1 MASLHPSELDSAA
14 TDSIAST
21 PRSDHPSHDLNSR
34 VRFMCSFGGK
44 ILPRPHDNQLRYVG
58 GDTRIVAVQRTT
70 SFSALLSK
78 LSKLSGL
85 SDVTVK
91 YQLPNEDL
99 DSLISV
105 TTDEDVDNMM
115 EEYDRVAQNLNS
127 KSARLR
133 LFLFVKGSDDSINS
147 RSSSISSLLDGSAK
161 RELWFLDALNSG
173 ASNSAMLE
181 RNRSEASSIFSEVP
195 DYLFG
200 LDNSDDTPSR
210 GGEFKPKARPV
221 LHDNVSVSD
230 PGSPAPLTSSPF
242 CSTSSVPSVPSM
254 PSLPPVKTRPDSNQA
269 IENQAIETKENQ
281 SEGFSGTVELPVSQ
295 ATGFAGN
302 PGVHYMPDP
311 NYPGHMVQPVPVYYY
326 PGQVPPTTVQV
337 QPFPIQSQYVHQ
349 QYHQVGSQI
358 PVGYHNPIAG
368 MGQIYGGGLRPVA
381 GMDPYDVSARVVSNG
396 VSQQQQQQ
404 QVFYGVRNA
413 AVVPPYN
420 PGMVVQSGEEW
431 QGPGP
436 EMNKGRAPNATS

>member
-14 TDSIAST
+14 TDSVAST

-58 GDTRIVAVQRTT
+58 GDTRIVAVHRTT

-78 LSKLSGL
+78 LCKLSGL
-85 SDVTVK
+85 SNVTVK

-115 EEYDRVAQNLNS
+115 EEYDRIAQNQNP

-133 LFLFVKGSDDSINS
+133 LFLFPKGGDDSINS

-161 RELWFLDALNSG
+161 REHWFLDALNSG
-173 ASNSAMLE
+173 TSNSAMLE
-181 RNRSEASSIFSEVP
+181 RGRSEASSIVSEVP

-200 LDNSDDTPSR
+200 LDNSDDTHSR
-210 GGEFKPKARPV
+210 CGDFKPKARPV
-221 LHDNVSVSD
+221 LNDNVSVSD
-230 PGSPAPLTSSPF
+230 PGSPAPITSSPF

-254 PSLPPVKTRPDSNQA
+254 PSLPPVKTRPDSNKVM
-269 IENQAIETKENQ
+269 ETKENQ
-281 SEGFSGTVELPVSQ
+281 SEMFTETVELPVSQ

-302 PGVHYMPDP
+302 PGVQYMPDP
-311 NYPGHMVQPVPVYYY
+311 NYQGHMVRSLPVYYY
-326 PGQVPPTTVQV
+326 PGQVPPTNVQV
-337 QPFPIQSQYVHQ
+337 QPVPIRRQYVHQ
-349 QYHQVGSQI
+349 QYHQVASQI
-358 PVGYHNPIAG
+358 PVGYHNPIPG
-368 MGQIYGGGLRPVA
+368 MGQVYGGGLRPVVA
-381 GMDPYDVSARVVSNG
+381 MDPYDVSARVVSDG
-396 VSQQQQQQ
+396 GSQQQQLQQ
-404 QVFYGVRNA
+404 QVYYGVRNG
-413 AVVPPYN
+413 AVVSPYN

-436 EMNKGRAPNATS
+436 DKNTGRAPNSSS